1 MKKWIYFIVI
11 ILFFSVVSMY
21 TYGKN
26 VSSIKI
32 MYTSSLNGNLD
43 GCPCRTDPKAGLVK
57 RAAFL
62 RSITDRSDVILVDTG
77 DILDSYPDEPLA
89 EEIFKIYDELGYDA
103 IGLGDHELSNG
114 VKKLLEYREDFPLMS
129 HNFTINQDDSGRI
142 LFSSEPMIIDKGTV
156 KIGIFSLISPKV
168 FNRYSEKYKKHIRI
182 SRPEKIAEKMV
193 FSLRKEKVDIKVLL
207 YHGGYESAEKL
218 AENIKGIDVIVVG
231 HEQKLIEGEKA
242 GNAIIVSP
250 GAEGNY
256 LGTLELYILNDD
268 IIDYKNMFRIFRYEV
283 DPDDPSI
290 RERLNKYNA
299 EKKSRLIDENS

>member
-89 EEIFKIYDELGYDA
+89 EEIFKIYDE
-103 IGLGDHELSNG
+103 
-114 VKKLLEYREDFPLMS
+114 
-129 HNFTINQDDSGRI
+129 
-142 LFSSEPMIIDKGTV
+142 
-156 KIGIFSLISPKV
+156 
-168 FNRYSEKYKKHIRI
+168 
-182 SRPEKIAEKMV
+182 
-193 FSLRKEKVDIKVLL
+193 
-207 YHGGYESAEKL
+207 
-218 AENIKGIDVIVVG
+218 
-231 HEQKLIEGEKA
+231 
-242 GNAIIVSP
+242 
-250 GAEGNY
+250 
-256 LGTLELYILNDD
+256 
-268 IIDYKNMFRIFRYEV
+268 
-283 DPDDPSI
+283 
-290 RERLNKYNA
+290 
-299 EKKSRLIDENS
+299 